1 MSLTLQKQ
9 SSHVWN
15 DTAVHLSDVVAFDYN
30 GDGRD
35 DVAFMPI
42 NWPPDPTPLSV
53 TIFQN
58 HGTNQ
63 FTDTSAAIVGSTA
76 QVVHARDFVVSDFN
90 GDAKDDLFI
99 VDHGYESSPFPGFQN
114 ALLLTT
120 TSGLTNATDQLPQA
134 YDFAHWT
141 GAGDV

>member
-1 MSLTLQKQ
+1 MSLTFEKQ

-15 DTAVHLSDVVAFDYN
+15 DTALHLMDLVAFDYN

-35 DVAFMPI
+35 DIAVMPL
-42 NWPPDPTPLSV
+42 NWPLGPTPLDV

-58 HGTNQ
+58 QGANQ
-63 FTDTSAAIVGSTA
+63 FTDTSAAIVGGA
-76 QVVHARDFVVSDFN
+76 VQVIHARDFVVGDFN

-99 VDHGYESSPFPGFQN
+99 ADHGYDSSPFPGFQN

-120 TSGLTNATDQLPQA
+120 TTGLTNATEQLPQA
-134 YDFAHWT
+134 YDFTH
-141 GAGDV
+141 